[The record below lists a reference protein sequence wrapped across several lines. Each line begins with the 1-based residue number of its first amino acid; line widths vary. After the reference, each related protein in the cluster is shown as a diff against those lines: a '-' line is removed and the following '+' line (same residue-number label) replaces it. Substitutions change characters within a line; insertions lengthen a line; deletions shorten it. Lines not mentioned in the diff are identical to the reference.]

1 MEHSL
6 NADGDEEDTY
16 QHPTDTLI
24 K

>member
-6 NADGDEEDTY
+6 NTDGDEEDTY